1 MSGRITV
8 KDQLQVNKS
17 RLRHM
22 LFGIV
27 VNAISIS
34 KFSCITAIKTQHYVL
49 TSCRKHYLG
58 STEVKFSVV
67 I

>member
-8 KDQLQVNKS
+8 RDQQVNKS

-22 LFGIV
+22 LLGIV

-34 KFSCITAIKTQHYVL
+34 KFSRSNSQYYVN
-49 TSCRKHYLG
+49 
-58 STEVKFSVV
+58 
-67 I
+67 

>member
-8 KDQLQVNKS
+8 GDQLQVNKS

-27 VNAISIS
+27 VNAINS
-34 KFSCITAIKTQHYVL
+34 QYYVN
-49 TSCRKHYLG
+49 
-58 STEVKFSVV
+58 
-67 I
+67 